1 MNGIDGQIFLIIAFS
16 AAIFFTLGGLA
27 GYLVS
32 LLRAPHQTPK
42 QNPVENTT
50 ATQDEKSASSNPR
63 NIELARIYRRS
74 EDDQVFLETN
84 GKPLKPPVD
93 VRADERAWLVLTA
106 EAIYQLLGQDSTQT
120 QKLPPVPPAAP
131 ALPPIEWQPETP
143 VEFEKPSMNPADVI
157 IRAAQAGQPRLDQPK
172 SLVEQ
177 IDAVLQ
183 EILEGSPLPAG
194 EIHLA
199 ETASLGLEVRVG
211 KQRYDGIEA
220 VPDAQ
225 VRQVIRSAIAEW
237 QRRAQPRKN

>member
-32 LLRAPHQTPK
+32 MLRTPHQSPK
-42 QNPVENTT
+42 QNPVENTA
-50 ATQDEKSASSNPR
+50 ATKDKKGTSSDPG
-63 NIELARIYRRS
+63 NIELARIYRRN

-84 GKPLKPPVD
+84 GKPLKTPVD
-93 VRADERAWLVLTA
+93 VHAEERTWLVLTA
-106 EAIYQLLGQDSTQT
+106 EAIYQLLGQEPTRDQHP
-120 QKLPPVPPAAP
+120 LPGEPAAS
-131 ALPPIEWQPETP
+131 ALPPIEWTPETP

-177 IDAVLQ
+177 IDGVLQ

-225 VRQVIRSAIAEW
+225 VRQIIRSAIAEW